1 MAGIDKY
8 LDIIKKGVFGR
19 DVRKAIH
26 DGIAQVY
33 EDATFDGNTNME
45 VAKARGTFEQLPM
58 RLDSMSDDLANKAN
72 QKWVDSQLKN
82 IVSSSPGSVLEN
94 FETIQNTYPNGLNK
108 IVIAKDSGKWY
119 YWNNSSNTWVEGGIY
134 QAKMLGSDE
143 VTVDN
148 VDFVKGI
155 KQMLSSKI
163 DDGTWTWNGHI
174 TVYNA
179 TGWSRYMPVHL
190 IKGKTYYIYNVRGYF
205 SHIVSVDGARR
216 IKQLATS
223 DTLTTIEYT
232 ATEDSLLYIST
243 NDTKNATSP
252 KVFNASINELKDAQV
267 DFSNSPNGYA
277 TVNIPKL
284 SLDVKAEDISF
295 ANIIKQL
302 IDESAFINGLYYT
315 GNKTST
321 SEQNSWGIYPAIYL
335 KADQTY
341 GLQNVR
347 GYFTYFFDNN
357 DNLIKKFATSD
368 VLISEDYTPTKNGYL
383 LITRRLADPPSK
395 LILGGVAKASLLTS
409 LDYGESALES
419 TIPIIG
425 KNKKNIKFGRDIKNI
440 DKLATITINELG
452 YLSPKKVSHENKGF
466 ISKVN
471 VYIKNSGA
479 YTFAVATI
487 DQNNLVV
494 SPRIFTKQL
503 KSGYNELL
511 LRDEN
516 IPIYYG
522 EQLFFKNSKDNLVYA
537 SVDGETNLIQ
547 DAEHMTT
554 NPGYSGKIMYET
566 SYSIPFNYEIEPETT
581 EDKVHNIEAQIN
593 KIVPLVKGLE
603 IFKQTPVVTSPNGT
617 KFRLV
622 VDDNGIISA
631 VPSIPKKITF
641 FGNSLLSH
649 GGYYGGVGMAA
660 TSQDKDY
667 YHLLTNYIK
676 SKNPNAITNIGKGP
690 NWEGGTS
697 SAERRKMLNTLI
709 RPMIDSDTDIVFIQF
724 GDNVNTAE
732 KRATFIEDGIEL
744 VNFIKSN
751 SPKALIYW
759 IGVWYGGKEVADF
772 IKTICDRT
780 NIKFIDITSLA
791 TESRFKAKIGQKVA
805 LPDGGTYIVDNAG
818 VASHPGDEGMKKIAE
833 TIQQH
838 LLF

>member
-45 VAKARGTFEQLPM
+45 VAKARGTFEQLPI
-58 RLDSMSDDLANKAN
+58 RLDSMSDALDNKAN

-82 IVSSSPGSVLEN
+82 IVSSSPSSVLEN
-94 FETIQNTYPNGLNK
+94 FEAIQSTYPAGLNR

-119 YWNNSSNTWVEGGIY
+119 YWNDSSRTWLEGGIY
-134 QAKMLGSDE
+134 QGKSLGSDE
-143 VTVDN
+143 VTADN

-163 DDGTWTWNGHI
+163 ENSTWIWNSGI
-174 TVYNA
+174 STYNEI
-179 TGWSRYMPVHL
+179 GWTRYMPVNL

-205 SHIVSVDGARR
+205 SHIVSLDGTRL
-216 IKQLATS
+216 IKQLASS
-223 DTLTTIEYT
+223 DTLTTIEYM

-243 NDTKNATSP
+243 NTSKPDKTP
-252 KVFNASINELKDAQV
+252 KVFNASINALKNAQV
-267 DFSNSPNGYA
+267 DFSNSPSGYA
-277 TVNIPKL
+277 TINIPKL
-284 SLDVKAEDISF
+284 SLSVQAEDLSF
-295 ANIIKQL
+295 ANVIKQL
-302 IDESAFINGLYYT
+302 IDENTLINGLYYT

-321 SEQNSWGIYPAIYL
+321 SAANSWGIYPAIYL
-335 KADQTY
+335 NAGQTY

-347 GYFTYFFDNN
+347 GYFTYYFDNN

-368 VLISEDYTPTKNGYL
+368 VLISEDYTPTENGYL
-383 LITRRLADPPSK
+383 LITRKLVDSPSK
-395 LILGGVAKASLLTS
+395 LILGGMEKASLLTS

-425 KNKKNIKFGRDIKNI
+425 KNSQSIKFGRDIKNI
-440 DKLATITINELG
+440 DKLATITINKLG
-452 YLSPKKVSHENKGF
+452 YVSPKKVCYENKGF
-466 ISKVN
+466 ISKIN
-471 VYIKNSGA
+471 VYIKNSGI

-503 KSGYNELL
+503 KPGYNELS
-511 LRDEN
+511 LRNEN
-516 IPIYYG
+516 IPIYFG
-522 EQLFFKNSKDNLVYA
+522 EQLLLENSKDNLVYA
-537 SVDGETNLIQ
+537 SVDGNKNLIQ
-547 DAEHMTT
+547 DAEHMAT

-566 SYSIPFNYEIEPETT
+566 NYSIPFNYEIEPEAT
-581 EDKVHNIEAQIN
+581 EDKVRDIEAKVN
-593 KIVPLVKGLE
+593 KIEPLVEGLE
-603 IFKQTPVVTSPNGT
+603 IFKQTTIVTSPNGT

-622 VDDNGIISA
+622 VDDNGVISA
-631 VPSIPKKITF
+631 VSSIPKKITF

-649 GGYYGGVGMAA
+649 GGYYGGIGMAA

-667 YHLLTNYIK
+667 YHLVTNYIK
-676 SKNPNAITNIGKGP
+676 SKNPNAITTIGKGP
-690 NWEGGTS
+690 NWEGGTTS
-697 SAERRKMLNTLI
+697 TERREMLNTLI

-724 GDNVNTAE
+724 GDNVNTAA
-732 KRATFIEDGIEL
+732 KRATFVEDGIEL

-759 IGVWYGGKEVADF
+759 IGVWYGGKEVADY